1 MEHCPYSG
9 VTYSPEELLGM
20 LLHRAKEFAEATAGH
35 AVNEMVLIV
44 PGYFNQ
50 AERQAML
57 QAADLAG
64 FKVLQLMN
72 DYTAG
77 TTVFF
82 PKNLYVSIAVNWC
95 ETNHSGLKQISQLST
110 VSNSW
115 NGGIWVIGF
124 ILL

>member
-1 MEHCPYSG
+1 MDFDFSG
-9 VTYSPEELLGM
+9 VNYSPEELLGM
-20 LLHRAKEFAEATAGH
+20 LLHRAKEFAEASAGQ

-77 TTVFF
+77 MLKTVFCCSTF
-82 PKNLYVSIAVNWC
+82 Y
-95 ETNHSGLKQISQLST
+95 QQLRLIFLSLF
-110 VSNSW
+110 S
-115 NGGIWVIGF
+115 F
-124 ILL
+124 

>member
-1 MEHCPYSG
+1 LGFSG
-9 VTYSPEELLGM
+9 VNYSPEELLGM
-20 LLHRAKEFAEATAGH
+20 LLHRAKEFAEASAGQ

-77 TTVFF
+77 M
-82 PKNLYVSIAVNWC
+82 
-95 ETNHSGLKQISQLST
+95 LKL
-110 VSNSW
+110 
-115 NGGIWVIGF
+115 
-124 ILL
+124 